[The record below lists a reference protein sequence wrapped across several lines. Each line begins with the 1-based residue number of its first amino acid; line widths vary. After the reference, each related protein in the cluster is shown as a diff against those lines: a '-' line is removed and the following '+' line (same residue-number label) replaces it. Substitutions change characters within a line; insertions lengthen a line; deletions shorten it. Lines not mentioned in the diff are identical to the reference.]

1 MLSMLQ
7 DPGDSP
13 HAVFAKTAAGHA
25 ALTERTALLN
35 GRQRSLLIV
44 INGKRD
50 YATLQGIVPELSLA
64 PALGALHE
72 LGLITLIAGEAR
84 PIAAP
89 AIQAAAPEAPRFEA
103 VKQMMTES
111 AERFLGPMAGAL
123 ARRIS
128 AANDD
133 KQLRAAMG
141 HWHMA
146 LRESKY
152 GREHVDELLLR
163 VGALLESAA
172 AQNVA

>member
-1 MLSMLQ
+1 MSSMLQ
-7 DPGDSP
+7 HPGGSP
-13 HAVFAKTAAGHA
+13 HAVFVKTAAGHA

-50 YATLQGIVPELSLA
+50 YAALQGIVPELALA
-64 PALGALHE
+64 PALGALRE
-72 LGLITLIAGEAR
+72 LGLITLIAGEAT
-84 PIAAP
+84 PTEAP
-89 AIQAAAPEAPRFEA
+89 AIQAAAPDALRFEA
-103 VKQMMTES
+103 VKHMMTES

-163 VGALLESAA
+163 VSALLETAA
-172 AQNVA
+172 A